1 MLDDASSVD
10 ELKRVDHLIFVTLKY
25 TRTVDIIRNVLIRL
39 QAAMDSEIHD
49 VMEWAFLEKKID
61 KVPPAPLMRVQ
72 YMEKVFKDNKVKDI
86 TDFYMYMRNLAN
98 CEYKKKEEYR
108 KNVAMVTKD
117 DEITIDKLKELAEK
131 TKKHIYYLK
140 DLMKE

>member
-1 MLDDASSVD
+1 MLNDASSID

-49 VMEWAFLEKKID
+49 VMEWAVLEKKID

-72 YMEKVFKDNKVKDI
+72 YMEKMFKDNKVKDI

-117 DEITIDKLKELAEK
+117 DEVTIDKLKELAETT
-131 TKKHIYYLK
+131 TKNIYYLK
-140 DLMKE
+140 GLMKE